1 MKKIIKPRQAGK
13 TTDLIEISEKTGV
26 YILTANRNRA
36 ECVFRMA
43 QEQNRNIPFPVTL
56 WDYQKTGF
64 RGSFINHILI
74 DDAEEVLH
82 ELFRTV
88 QIDALTMTSPG
99 SRHCEAMCHKFKDV
113 PASGTYVKHLCMN
126 WIVAAHALTDF
137 FAHFIHGIFP
147 FIKIKHHQPVNI
159 KKEGSGEV

>member
-36 ECVFRMA
+36 KCVFRMA

-74 DDAEEVLH
+74 DDAEEVLQ

-88 QIDALTMTSPG
+88 QIDVLTMTSP
-99 SRHCEAMCHKFKDV
+99 E
-113 PASGTYVKHLCMN
+113 
-126 WIVAAHALTDF
+126 
-137 FAHFIHGIFP
+137 
-147 FIKIKHHQPVNI
+147 
-159 KKEGSGEV
+159 

>member
-74 DDAEEVLH
+74 DDAEAVLQ

-88 QIDALTMTSPG
+88 QIDALTMTSPE
-99 SRHCEAMCHKFKDV
+99 SDEEREDKTWD
-113 PASGTYVKHLCMN
+113 
-126 WIVAAHALTDF
+126 
-137 FAHFIHGIFP
+137 
-147 FIKIKHHQPVNI
+147 
-159 KKEGSGEV
+159 